1 MKAPASSLLASPG
14 FLALM
19 LALTAGHSSHVNA
32 APITPNTVEPT
43 PTIAADDLVTLERSF
58 STTRGAC
65 TVALGAPTNRVFPDG
80 TRETFVVPAGKAF
93 VVTDIEGDVREKSG
107 AGWFVGGIGILTA
120 TLTGTVANQYVRAR
134 GQIDSDAATAGI
146 VTVKLHL
153 QSGVVADSGASVCL
167 SAVMLTKNG
176 VHTAQVGTDVRV
188 HGYLIPR

>member
-1 MKAPASSLLASPG
+1 
-14 FLALM
+14 
-19 LALTAGHSSHVNA
+19 
-32 APITPNTVEPT
+32 
-43 PTIAADDLVTLERSF
+43 
-58 STTRGAC
+58 
-65 TVALGAPTNRVFPDG
+65 VFPDG